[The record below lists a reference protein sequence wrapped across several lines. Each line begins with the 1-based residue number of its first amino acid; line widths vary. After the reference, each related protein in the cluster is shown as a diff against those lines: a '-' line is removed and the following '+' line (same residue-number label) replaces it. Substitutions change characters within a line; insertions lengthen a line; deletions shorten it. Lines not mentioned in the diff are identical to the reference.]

1 MLGIPVVVELVKAG
15 FEVTALVRNPE
26 NARRLLPAQ
35 TIIARADVAD
45 IESLKRGLVGQD
57 AVYLSLSIA
66 PTEKED
72 DFHTEAEGLENILIA
87 VRSCGVQRIAYLS
100 AMIQDGDAKGWWVID
115 VWRKALAR
123 IKSSGIPFTIFYPSN
138 FMETLPQRHGAGR
151 FLALIG
157 TARYPNYWIAGRD
170 FGRQVATSFQLD
182 EVANREY
189 VIQGPE
195 ALTYGEAGRRFAKHR
210 KSRLYVITIPLP
222 LLKLLGAFSQ
232 SMDFNY
238 RIMNAVLSYREAF
251 KAEETW
257 KVLGKPS
264 TTIEE
269 FARRE

>member
-170 FGRQVATSFQLD
+170 FGRQVATSFRTRRGRKQGVRHSRSGGADLWGGWAPVCQAQKISSLCYHNP
-182 EVANREY
+182 VA
-189 VIQGPE
+189 
-195 ALTYGEAGRRFAKHR
+195 T
-210 KSRLYVITIPLP
+210 
-222 LLKLLGAFSQ
+222 
-232 SMDFNY
+232 
-238 RIMNAVLSYREAF
+238 F
-251 KAEETW
+251 KA
-257 KVLGKPS
+257 S
-264 TTIEE
+264 RRI
-269 FARRE
+269 FAIHGFQLPDHERGSQLPGSIQS